1 MNNKI
6 STKIKV
12 MGILFTLLLLSI
24 ITTTIYLNDKNQ
36 QDAMIINIA
45 GKQRML
51 SQNISK
57 NIFYLYFNQQASLF
71 ELDNSTKE
79 FIYNLNSLKGEN
91 RLSKL
96 KESPTAQIES
106 QLVKV
111 ELLWTNFY
119 KKISHFKELLK
130 SQENPDELINI
141 VNTIH
146 STNTIL
152 LYEIDSLVSLYT
164 IHSEKK
170 VYILKNTQYFFALLI
185 LFLII
190 YSFLELKTM
199 EKNALKF
206 LEESKKIMEQD
217 LAQPLQPLKID
228 AEKELIEASDIL
240 NRFLSK
246 VNLAINDS
254 NNAMIKSQHASLKLE
269 ELSCEFDEIIN
280 ELKDSSEISKH
291 LNKSEDIAIQT
302 QDYLINSTK
311 RLEELKKEL
320 EKIISSYEKM

>member
-6 STKIKV
+6 STKIKII
-12 MGILFTLLLLSI
+12 GILFTLLLLSI
-24 ITTTIYLNDKNQ
+24 VTTTIYLNDKNQ

-111 ELLWTNFY
+111 ELLWANFY
-119 KKISHFKELLK
+119 KKISSFKELLK
-130 SQENPDELINI
+130 SQENPDELKNI
-141 VNTIH
+141 VNIIH

-190 YSFLELKTM
+190 YSFLEFKTM
-199 EKNALKF
+199 EKNAIKF

-217 LAQPLQPLKID
+217 LEQPLQPLKID

-246 VNLAINDS
+246 INLVINDS
-254 NNAMIKSQHASLKLE
+254 NNAMIKSQEASLKLE

>member
-1 MNNKI
+1 MKNKI
-6 STKIKV
+6 STKIKII
-12 MGILFTLLLLSI
+12 GILFTLVLLSI

-57 NIFYLYFNQQASLF
+57 NIFYLYFNQQGSFF
-71 ELDNSTKE
+71 ELDNSSKE
-79 FIYNLNSLKGEN
+79 FIYNLNSLKGGN
-91 RLSKL
+91 NLSKL
-96 KESPTAQIES
+96 KEAPTSQIES

-119 KKISHFKELLK
+119 KNIAKFKELIISQDNPEELK
-130 SQENPDELINI
+130 NI
-141 VNTIH
+141 VNIIY

-164 IHSEKK
+164 IHSEEK
-170 VYILKNTQYFFALLI
+170 VYILKNTQYFFAMLI